1 MPTIITI
8 TIKDAEDGSGAAL
21 IDGKANEPEPKEGA
35 EVSGA
40 WAALQTIFENI
51 QEAHVDT
58 DADAIPVPKPLLN

>member
-1 MPTIITI
+1 MTIITI

-21 IDGKANEPEPKEGA
+21 IDWKANEPEPAEGA

-51 QEAHVDT
+51 QEAHNTEADT
-58 DADAIPVPKPLLN
+58 PAIPVPKPLLN